1 MRGRIKKA
9 LSGFYYVDTGEEVV
23 TCRARGRF
31 RKEGVSP
38 LVGDRVE
45 ITVSGT
51 EGMVDAIEPRRNVFS
66 RPAVA
71 NIDQLVI
78 VASNAIP
85 QTDPY
90 LIDRMTAIAALKG
103 CEVLICI
110 NKSDLDHADELCAIY
125 EKAGLPFLLTSA
137 ETGEGIAEL
146 REHISGKLS
155 AFTGNSGVG
164 KSSLLNA
171 LDPRFSVQVGEVSQ
185 ALGRGRHTTRH
196 VELYT
201 LSGGA
206 EIIDTPGFSSFD
218 TDELGLALK
227 ERLPETLFGFRAL
240 SGRLP
245 LRWLQPHEGKGL
257 RRSGGC
263 AGGEALRL
271 AAREL
276 SAALQRAQGPAGVE
290 QQMKKRKRRE
300 IPPLFPCPRGTG
312 QRRAVYTVASGV
324 TGRRCGHVG
333 QELVLS
339 GHLRAGA
346 GTGDLHRCHFSG
358 GLSDVSGRVA
368 SRRLRLGLYPEEVS
382 GFEDRGVE
390 VAQGPVRRAA
400 AAVRDQR
407 RAGIKRS
414 FGA

>member
-1 MRGRIKKA
+1 MISFLTYEQTTAVEEAETLGLKVTVKHVYSDALAGTVVEQSIAQDTVVTTGAEIVLTVSDGPDPSVSGTEGFPGDGVRGRIKKA

-51 EGMVDAIEPRRNVFS
+51 EGMVDAIESRRNVFS

-146 REHISGKLS
+146 RERISGKLS

-227 ERLPETLFGFRAL
+227 ERAPETFFGLRAL
-240 SGRLP
+240 SGRSP

-257 RRSGGC
+257 RRSGGR
-263 AGGEALRL
+263 AGREALRL

-276 SAALQRAQGPAGVE
+276 SAALQRAQRPAGVE
-290 QQMKKRKRRE
+290 QQMKKRKRRGSRR
-300 IPPLFPCPRGTG
+300 FFHT
-312 QRRAVYTVASGV
+312 RRA
-324 TGRRCGHVG
+324 R
-333 QELVLS
+333 
-339 GHLRAGA
+339 
-346 GTGDLHRCHFSG
+346 DN
-358 GLSDVSGRVA
+358 
-368 SRRLRLGLYPEEVS
+368 
-382 GFEDRGVE
+382 
-390 VAQGPVRRAA
+390 AA
-400 AAVRDQR
+400 RY
-407 RAGIKRS
+407 IL
-414 FGA
+414 